1 MRILFLKRGN
11 KVSLWIFLF
20 ISLFLLICFCVTPKR
35 MHLYEVFF
43 LWLII
48 WMFTL
53 NIFWI
58 VGVNLQ
64 WLKVSIISYKYSVHT
79 LRWILFDPLL
89 IIFFFDL
96 TLKVKK
102 RVKKMYIL
110 LIPVTILTFFQY
122 LFIYLKVY
130 RIQHWNASFSLIQMI
145 FIVFVCYG
153 FWKWYRKKLAKEG
166 LI

>member
-1 MRILFLKRGN
+1 MD
-11 KVSLWIFLF
+11 LWIFLF

-35 MHLYEVFF
+35 MHLYEIFF
-43 LWLII
+43 LWFII

-53 NIFWI
+53 NVFWI
-58 VGVNLQ
+58 VGVNLH
-64 WLKVSIISYKYSVHT
+64 WLNVSKTPTKYWEHT

-96 TLKVKK
+96 TLKVENK
-102 RVKKMYIL
+102 VKKMFIL
-110 LIPVTILTFFQY
+110 LIPVTLLTFFQY
-122 LFIYLKVY
+122 FFIYIKVF
-130 RIQHWNASFSLIQMI
+130 RIQHWNASFSWIQWI
-145 FIVFVCYG
+145 FIVFVCYA